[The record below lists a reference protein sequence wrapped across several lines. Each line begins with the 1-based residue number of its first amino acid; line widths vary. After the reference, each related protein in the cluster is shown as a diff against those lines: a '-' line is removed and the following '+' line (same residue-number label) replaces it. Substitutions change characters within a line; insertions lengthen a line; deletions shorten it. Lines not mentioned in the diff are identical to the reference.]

1 MKAELTGVGLRGPN
15 LIDLCAAMVKEGVL
29 CYIQW
34 EDLPS
39 RADELTGGKKIKEWK
54 PNASG
59 TLKEVSSEE
68 LKNTDL
74 KIYQAFNNEAWRSR
88 CPMIG

>member
-1 MKAELTGVGLRGPN
+1 MKAKLTGVDLRGPN

-29 CYIQW
+29 RYIQW

-39 RADELTGGKKIKEWK
+39 RADELTGGKKI
-54 PNASG
+54 
-59 TLKEVSSEE
+59 KEVSSEE